1 MRAIFFNPTNLR
13 ISAIKTILSVFD
25 GYVEIK
31 NGPLGLKYMK
41 AGRAHAV
48 QAISHKRSAK
58 KFKQYIK
65 KIVYAMQY
73 SGFRHMFE
81 KNPQVT
87 AVIWNGRSGVRHIFI
102 QAAKDAGVK
111 TLFLELSPLPNSITV
126 DPSGIN
132 FENSVPRCSEFFR
145 TYGEHHEDW
154 KFILRYF
161 AQRKTEYSTF
171 VDEQMFDQ
179 PYIFVALQSEGD
191 SQLRD
196 YGGNFRTVHEFVKA
210 VCKAST
216 NKKNSHKILIKE
228 HPNCEGI
235 TSSITSKYDNVKLV
249 NKLDTVRLCEGAD
262 LVVTVNSSVGLQALC
277 LGTPVA
283 AAGDAFWAIDGLS
296 YRPKTIEEIE
306 ALFAMGEYKFDLQ
319 LRNAYLNF
327 LIKEYYVSLS
337 WQANAVPSLPE
348 SERLKIIKMIT

>member
-13 ISAIKTILSVFD
+13 ISALKTILSVFD

-126 DPSGIN
+126 DPLGIN
-132 FENSVPRCSEFFR
+132 FENSQTVINAGANVLVS
-145 TYGEHHEDW
+145 G
-154 KFILRYF
+154 
-161 AQRKTEYSTF
+161 ST
-171 VDEQMFDQ
+171 
-179 PYIFVALQSEGD
+179 IFKQNNGD
-191 SQLRD
+191 L
-196 YGGNFRTVHEFVKA
+196 
-210 VCKAST
+210 
-216 NKKNSHKILIKE
+216 KKNISLLR
-228 HPNCEGI
+228 
-235 TSSITSKYDNVKLV
+235 SS
-249 NKLDTVRLCEGAD
+249 
-262 LVVTVNSSVGLQALC
+262 
-277 LGTPVA
+277 
-283 AAGDAFWAIDGLS
+283 
-296 YRPKTIEEIE
+296 
-306 ALFAMGEYKFDLQ
+306 
-319 LRNAYLNF
+319 
-327 LIKEYYVSLS
+327 
-337 WQANAVPSLPE
+337 
-348 SERLKIIKMIT
+348 